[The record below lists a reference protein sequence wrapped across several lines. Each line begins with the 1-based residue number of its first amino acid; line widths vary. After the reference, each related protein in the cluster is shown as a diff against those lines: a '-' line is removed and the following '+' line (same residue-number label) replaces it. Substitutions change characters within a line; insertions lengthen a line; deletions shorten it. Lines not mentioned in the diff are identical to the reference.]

1 MAQTSKHVY
10 FSVQAKIV
18 NEEGKTEIQRV
29 PHSKD
34 DKTGEDYF
42 DFFDKKK
49 AVALKNISKLENPD
63 VEFRVVKRT
72 EIYEIGEWS

>member
-1 MAQTSKHVY
+1 MAQKSTHVY
-10 FSVQAKIV
+10 FSVQAKLV
-18 NEEGKTEIQRV
+18 NKEGITEIQRV

-34 DKTGEDYF
+34 EDTGEDYF

-49 AVALKNISKLENPD
+49 AEALKKQSKKENPD

-72 EIYEIGEWS
+72 EIYELSEWS